1 MSKTATTILTVSLLV
16 VLIAAI
22 VLKTFFIGYYR
33 IPQNGMYPGLP
44 AGARVFANLRAYSKP
59 SDVKRGDLVVFNH
72 DVSGARYVYV
82 WRVVGLP
89 GERIETSGETIRI
102 DGQAVQRE
110 RVREA
115 DGKMIFREQLGD
127 ASFEV
132 AFAPTTSSPPDAA
145 TTLSAD
151 QFFVMGDNRFEAAD
165 SRHSGPISFTS
176 IVGRKL

>member
-1 MSKTATTILTVSLLV
+1 MSKTAIKILTIGLFL

-44 AGARVFANLRAYSKP
+44 SGSLIFANLGAYSSP
-59 SDVKRGDLVVFNH
+59 ADVKRGDLIVFNRH
-72 DVSGARYVYV
+72 ENGARYIYV

-89 GERIETSGETIRI
+89 GEKIETSGETIRI
-102 DGQAVQRE
+102 DGQEVQRE

-115 DGKMIFREQLGD
+115 DGKAIFRERLGD

-132 AFAPTTSSPPDAA
+132 AFGPATSSPPDTA

-151 QFFVMGDNRFEAAD
+151 QFFVMGDNRFDASD
-165 SRHSGPISFTS
+165 SRLSGPISFS
-176 IVGRKL
+176 SVIGRKI